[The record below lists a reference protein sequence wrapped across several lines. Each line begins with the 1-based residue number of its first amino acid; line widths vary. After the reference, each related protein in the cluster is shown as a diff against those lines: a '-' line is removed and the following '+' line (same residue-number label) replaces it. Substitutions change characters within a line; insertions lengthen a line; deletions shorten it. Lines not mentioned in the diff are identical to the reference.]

1 MEEFDIVL
9 LYLGEDFPG
18 YVEERDRGGPCFH
31 KPEFTLYILST
42 YSIALTIAKDASQ
55 TFGVGL
61 SIPTV
66 PVTEYIIEG
75 T

>member
-1 MEEFDIVL
+1 MVL
-9 LYLGEDFPG
+9 PYLGEDFPG
-18 YVEERDRGGPCFH
+18 CIEERDRRGPRFH
-31 KPEFTLYILST
+31 KPEWTLCILST
-42 YSIALTIAKDASQ
+42 YSITLTIAKDASQ
-55 TFGVGL
+55 TFGVVL